1 MNPTRLSPL
10 HDRLA
15 RLRPV
20 WGEVN
25 GMVTPIRFAVTAG
38 SAIELADVSA
48 LQRTG
53 LKGPGAGDWL
63 QARGV
68 PVPARPNAW
77 APLDGGGLVAR
88 LARSE
93 FLLEDGLQ
101 GNFALAVHAGLRTA
115 VSGVYPVLRQD
126 AALLVRG
133 EAVHELFAQTCNI
146 DFSAI
151 PSQERTVT
159 LTMMVGVAV
168 TIIDTSLD
176 DKTCYRIWC
185 DGTYGAYLWDT
196 LLEIA
201 GELGG
206 GAVGLSAAWPDAPVA
221 TDTPST
227 HDNSHSNI
235 QESP

>member
-1 MNPTRLSPL
+1 MKPTRLSPL
-10 HDRLA
+10 HDRLV

-25 GMVTPIRFAVTAG
+25 AMATPIRFAVAAG
-38 SAIELADVSA
+38 SAIELADLSA

-53 LKGPGAGDWL
+53 LKGPGAGEWL
-63 QARGV
+63 RARGV

-77 APLDGGGLVAR
+77 TPLERGGLVAR
-88 LARSE
+88 LGRSE
-93 FLLEDGLQ
+93 FLLEDRPQ
-101 GNFALAVHAGLRTA
+101 GNSALAVHAGLRTA
-115 VSGVYPVLRQD
+115 QSGVYPVLRQD

-133 EAVHELFAQTCNI
+133 EAVQELFAQTCNI
-146 DFSAI
+146 DFSAL
-151 PSQERTVT
+151 PPQERTVT

-176 DKTCYRIWC
+176 DKPGYRIWC

-201 GELGG
+201 AELGG
-206 GAVGLSAAWPDAPVA
+206 GAVGLTAVWSDAVA
-221 TDTPST
+221 SDPPAT
-227 HDNSHSNI
+227 HDDSHSNV
-235 QESP
+235 QENP

>member
-1 MNPTRLSPL
+1 MKPTRLSPL

-38 SAIELADVSA
+38 SEIELADVSA

-63 QARGV
+63 RARGV

-93 FLLEDGLQ
+93 FLVEDGPQ
-101 GNFALAVHAGLRTA
+101 GDSALTVHAGLRTA
-115 VSGVYPVLRQD
+115 ASGVYPVLRQD

-133 EAVHELFAQTCNI
+133 EYVHELFAQTCSI
-146 DFSAI
+146 DFSTIA
-151 PSQERTVT
+151 PPERTVT
-159 LTMMVGVAV
+159 LTMMAGVAV
-168 TIIDTSLD
+168 TIIDTPLHD
-176 DKTCYRIWC
+176 TTCYRIWC

-201 GELGG
+201 AELGG
-206 GAVGLSAAWPDAPVA
+206 GAVGLSAVWPDAPVA
-221 TDTPST
+221 TATPAT
-227 HDNSHSNI
+227 HDNSHSNV